1 MYIVRHGETELN
13 IKKAFQGHTD
23 SALTSKGIEQA
34 KDNADIIKHQK
45 QQPTHIISSDLPR
58 AVATAEIISEILN
71 IPVQT
76 DDKLREVYFGF
87 WDGMADEDIQSQFP
101 ELWENRV
108 QNKWSFND
116 YDGESYKMAH
126 NRAQEWLAKH
136 YSENI
141 LVVSHRSFGKILR
154 GAYKGLSP
162 ESIMQTDFLH
172 TDIFK
177 LSNDGINQ
185 IS

>member
-23 SALTSKGIEQA
+23 STLTSKGIEQA

-101 ELWENRV
+101 KLWKDRV
-108 QNKWSFND
+108 QNKWAFNG
-116 YDGESYKMAH
+116 YKGESYKMAH
-126 NRAQEWLAKH
+126 NRAQEWLTEN

-141 LVVSHRSFGKILR
+141 LMVSHRSFGKILR
-154 GAYKGLSP
+154 GAYQCLSP
-162 ESIMQTDFLH
+162 ESIMNTDFLH
-172 TDIFK
+172 TDIFI
-177 LSNDGINQ
+177 LSHEEVRR